1 MSLPTADASA
11 SASIPAA
18 PINRHWRRGSVVRH
32 GLGIAVFE
40 GVVVAA
46 MLAFAESFIVP
57 LLQVRLGASPSQIG
71 LLTIIPLL
79 GTVFTG
85 IVLGRIIRLLGGNKR
100 SVVLHA
106 LVQSL
111 LIAAMSIP
119 LHNPGAEWAV
129 PVGIVLAVSIALA
142 GSIGGP
148 AWINWMG
155 ALVPRRVQSRYLAY
169 RSRVVILVKLGFAC
183 TFAQILHLLPAEVGP
198 WGLQVLIALA
208 VVSRLLSAWLIHI
221 QHEPAARPASANI
234 GTDSHHHHGAL
245 SFTSFLRSITRTDL
259 GRWTL
264 VWAVLHFGVM
274 LAGPYFAAYML
285 SELPRGLG
293 LSAGWTYVMLIQMA
307 VLVRVAA
314 YPVAGRLVDLFGP
327 AAVLRV
333 AVCGIMVI
341 PVAWA
346 LTTSIPLLLL
356 TEVISGLCWCM
367 AEVSVGVLL
376 FTCHRDPIQRSHLIG
391 YHQSVVN
398 AVAMGGA
405 IIGMVAL
412 DTSLGATGSLLPP
425 LNGSDFHTLFLL
437 SALFRLPAV
446 ILAMRLLPR
455 MRALR
460 AEESAGLWRML
471 PGTDLVLTVSR
482 GLSGFF
488 RRPEG

>member
-1 MSLPTADASA
+1 M
-11 SASIPAA
+11 
-18 PINRHWRRGSVVRH
+18 RH
-32 GLGIAVFE
+32 GLGIAVIE

-57 LLQVRLGASPSQIG
+57 VLQVRLHATPSQIG

-100 SVVLHA
+100 AVVLHA
-106 LVQSL
+106 VVQAL
-111 LIAAMSIP
+111 MIAGMSVP
-119 LHNPGAEWAV
+119 LHNPHADWAV
-129 PVGIVLAVSIALA
+129 PVGIMLAVSIALA

-183 TFAQILHLLPAEVGP
+183 LFAQVLHLLPAEAGP
-198 WGLQVLIALA
+198 WGLQILIVLA
-208 VVSRLLSAWLIHI
+208 VISRVLSTWLIHI
-221 QHEPAARPASANI
+221 QHEPPARPASAVV
-234 GTDSHHHHGAL
+234 GTDRHHRGEL
-245 SFTSFLRSITRTDL
+245 SFAGFLRSITRTDL

-285 SELPRGLG
+285 SGLPRGLG
-293 LSAGWTYVMLIQMA
+293 LSPGWTYVLLIQMA

-314 YPVAGRLVDLFGP
+314 YPLAGRLVDLFGP

-398 AVAMGGA
+398 AVAVGGA
-405 IIGMVAL
+405 VIGMVAL
-412 DTSLGATGSLLPP
+412 DTSLGVSGSLLPA

-446 ILAMRLLPR
+446 ILAMRFLPR

-471 PGTDLVLTVSR
+471 PGTDLVLTLSR

>member
-1 MSLPTADASA
+1 MA
-11 SASIPAA
+11 
-18 PINRHWRRGSVVRH
+18 
-32 GLGIAVFE
+32 IAVIE
-40 GVVVAA
+40 GLVVAA
-46 MLAFAESFIVP
+46 MLGFAESFIVP
-57 LLQVRLGASPSQIG
+57 ILQTRLLATPSQIG

-100 SVVLHA
+100 AVVLHA
-106 LVQSL
+106 LVQSM
-111 LIAAMSIP
+111 LIAGLSIP
-119 LHNPGAEWAV
+119 LHNPTADWAV
-129 PVGIVLAVSIALA
+129 PVGITLAVSIALA

-155 ALVPRRVQSRYLAY
+155 ALVPRRLQSRYLAY
-169 RSRVVILVKLGFAC
+169 RSRLVIVVKLGFAC
-183 TFAQILHLLPAEVGP
+183 VFAQVLHVLPAELGP
-198 WGLQVLIALA
+198 WGLQTLIIIA
-208 VVSRLLSAWLIHI
+208 VISRLASTWLIHI
-221 QHEPAARPASANI
+221 QYDPPARPHHHINT
-234 GTDSHHHHGAL
+234 GRLHHHGA
-245 SFTSFLRSITRTDL
+245 TSFATFLRTITTTDL

-264 VWAVLHFGVM
+264 VWALMHFGVM

-285 SELPRGLG
+285 SAAPRGLG
-293 LSAGWTYVMLIQMA
+293 LSPGWTYVILIQMA

-314 YPVAGRLVDLFGP
+314 YPLAGRLVDLYGP

-356 TEVISGLCWCM
+356 TEVVSGLCWCM
-367 AEVSVGVLL
+367 AEVAVGVLL
-376 FTCHRDPIQRSHLIG
+376 FTCHRDPLQRSHLIG

-398 AVAMGGA
+398 AVAVCGA
-405 IIGMVAL
+405 TAGAVAL
-412 DTSLGATGSLLPP
+412 VGGVDAESSLLPA
-425 LNGSDFHTLFLL
+425 LGDSDFHTLFLL

-446 ILAMRLLPR
+446 ILAMRFLPR
-455 MRALR
+455 LRALR

-471 PGTDLVLTVSR
+471 PGTDLVLTLSR
-482 GLSGFF
+482 GLTGFF

>member
-1 MSLPTADASA
+1 
-11 SASIPAA
+11 
-18 PINRHWRRGSVVRH
+18 
-32 GLGIAVFE
+32 
-40 GVVVAA
+40 
-46 MLAFAESFIVP
+46 
-57 LLQVRLGASPSQIG
+57 
-71 LLTIIPLL
+71 
-79 GTVFTG
+79 
-85 IVLGRIIRLLGGNKR
+85 
-100 SVVLHA
+100 
-106 LVQSL
+106 VQSL
-111 LIAAMSIP
+111 MIGGMSIP
-119 LHNPGAEWAV
+119 LHHPDAEWAV
-129 PVGIVLAVSIALA
+129 PVGIILAVSIALA

-155 ALVPRRVQSRYLAY
+155 ALVPRRLQSRYLAY

-183 TFAQILHLLPAEVGP
+183 LFAQILHLLPAEVGP
-198 WGLQVLIALA
+198 WGLQILIGLA
-208 VVSRLLSAWLIHI
+208 VVSRLWSAWLIHI
-221 QHEPAARPASANI
+221 QHDPPSRPKALI
-234 GTDSHHHHGAL
+234 GTDRHQHSGTL
-245 SFTSFLRSITRTDL
+245 SFAGFLRSITCTDL

-285 SELPRGLG
+285 SALPRGLG
-293 LSAGWTYVMLIQMA
+293 LTPGWTYVMLIQMA

-346 LTTSIPLLLL
+346 FTTSIPLLLL
-356 TEVISGLCWCM
+356 IEVVSGLCWCM

-376 FTCHRDPIQRSHLIG
+376 FTCHRDPLQRSHLIG

-398 AVAMGGA
+398 AIAVVGA
-405 IIGMVAL
+405 VIGMVAL
-412 DTSLGATGSLLPP
+412 DTSLGATGSLLPA
-425 LNGSDFHTLFLL
+425 LGGSDFHTLFLV

-446 ILAMRLLPR
+446 ILAMHFLPR
-455 MRALR
+455 LRALR

-471 PGTDLVLTVSR
+471 PGTELVLTLSR
-482 GLSGFF
+482 GLTGFF